1 MGENGREKV
10 GGGGRVV
17 DERINP
23 TEHRAQA
30 ETLNKTEEQIKQQ
43 ENRNSPLTLA

>member
-1 MGENGREKV
+1 MGDNGRDKV
-10 GGGGRVV
+10 GGGVWVV
-17 DERINP
+17 FVRINP

-43 ENRNSPLTLA
+43 EIGTHR